1 VISDAGCNH
10 ALAEQVRHIIAG
22 AQDVGDDQLERPG
35 GGDIAYGLRHIYGGV
50 IGLGEEQRNDNRLCV
65 ASLGQLAYGSAEVR
79 FGQIEVRRPCGD
91 PRLLGNGCHEPL
103 DAAAALGMP
112 AAVGKPDQRG
122 M

>member
-1 VISDAGCNH
+1 
-10 ALAEQVRHIIAG
+10 
-22 AQDVGDDQLERPG
+22 
-35 GGDIAYGLRHIYGGV
+35 
-50 IGLGEEQRNDNRLCV
+50 V